1 MISARKIHSEV
12 NRRLRESNK
21 TSNKKVTVTQ
31 VDSAIN
37 ESISFWLSEKTKGM
51 EIDPFVRRELRQLE
65 VVEVPL
71 EFAKD
76 SSGIYNVFLPKDY
89 YKFTRVLVSAEKE
102 TCGYKSNIEALPVKS
117 SDLSRILNDPYQTP
131 SFEWEEFIFIEQGDH
146 LRIYLG
152 GEDVELM
159 ELKLSYIKTIPEIKA
174 PSLVKEDSY
183 VDYSG
188 RIINLDVD
196 LELDESQRS
205 WIDIVNLASLSL
217 LRDMGQVNDYQLMV
231 NQIMSTKQNN

>member
-1 MISARKIHSEV
+1 M
-12 NRRLRESNK
+12 
-21 TSNKKVTVTQ
+21 
-31 VDSAIN
+31 
-37 ESISFWLSEKTKGM
+37 
-51 EIDPFVRRELRQLE
+51 
-65 VVEVPL
+65 
-71 EFAKD
+71 
-76 SSGIYNVFLPKDY
+76 
-89 YKFTRVLVSAEKE
+89 
-102 TCGYKSNIEALPVKS
+102 
-117 SDLSRILNDPYQTP
+117 
-131 SFEWEEFIFIEQGDH
+131 
-146 LRIYLG
+146 
-152 GEDVELM
+152 ELM